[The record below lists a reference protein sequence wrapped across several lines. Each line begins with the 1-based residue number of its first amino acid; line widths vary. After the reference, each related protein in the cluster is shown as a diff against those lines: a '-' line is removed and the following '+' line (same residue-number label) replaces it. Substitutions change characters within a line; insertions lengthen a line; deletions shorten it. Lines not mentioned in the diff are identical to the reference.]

1 MKIAL
6 FTDSF
11 LPGVGGTEK
20 AVLGLAESYTKLGH
34 QVLVACPK
42 YKKGL
47 DVSQFP
53 FQVVI
58 SKSLMLDDNNCL
70 AFPDKKYYKQIY
82 DFNPDIVHVQ
92 TVSPIAASG
101 AKVAKK
107 LGVPLVSTVHTKF
120 RQAFQKGVKLKLITN
135 ILIGKMVKLLNKCN
149 KVYSVSNDMKPELL
163 SYGYKGEVTI
173 IRNGA
178 MLKPPKNLKESA
190 KKGEEFLKI
199 SPKDF
204 LLLFVGNVTS
214 IKNLNLSLEAF
225 YKLQQNHSNLKFAI
239 IGDGVDRTKYENYC
253 KKQNIQDKV
262 IFTGRISN
270 TEVLSSI
277 FARSNLFLFPSV
289 FDNDPLTVVEAAVH
303 QTPAVVIENTGASE
317 RIENNVS
324 GFTIKNNIED
334 YVARL
339 EEILKDKDLL
349 NCVSNNAS
357 LKIPKDWQT
366 TAKEYLEEYKK
377 LITQKN

>member
-20 AVLGLAESYTKLGH
+20 AVLGLAQSYVKLGH

-53 FQVVI
+53 FQIVI
-58 SKSLMLDDNNCL
+58 AKSLMLDDNNCL
-70 AFPDKKYYKQIY
+70 AFPDKKYYKAIY
-82 DFNPDIVHVQ
+82 DFNPDIVHIQ
-92 TVSPIAASG
+92 TVSPIAESG
-101 AKVAKK
+101 VKVAKK
-107 LGVPLVSTVHTKF
+107 LGIPVVSTVHTKF
-120 RQAFQKGVKLKLITN
+120 RQAFQKGVKIKLITN
-135 ILIGKMVKLLNKCN
+135 ILISKMVKLLNKCN

-178 MLKPPKNLKESA
+178 MLNPPKDLRESA

-199 SPKDF
+199 SSKDF

-214 IKNLNLSLEAF
+214 IKNLNMSLEVF
-225 YKLQQNHSNLKFAI
+225 YKLQQSYNNLKFAI
-239 IGDGVDRTKYENYC
+239 VGDGVDRTKYENYC

-262 IFTGRISN
+262 IFTGRISD
-270 TEVLSSI
+270 TAILSSI
-277 FARSNLFLFPSV
+277 FARSNLFLFPSI

-317 RIENNVS
+317 RIENNIS
-324 GFTIKNNIED
+324 GFTIKNDIDD
-334 YVARL
+334 YVLRVT
-339 EEILKDKDLL
+339 EILKNKELL
-349 NCVSNNAS
+349 NEVSKNAS
-357 LKIPKDWQT
+357 LKIPKDWQA
-366 TAKEYLEEYKK
+366 TAQEYIEEYKK
-377 LITQKN
+377 LIAQK